1 MVKAAGFRVILTT
14 NCDDLET
21 IYSLD
26 PVVDCFNFSYYG
38 QVMPDAERFKHAD
51 CTISAIISQDQLATK
66 AGLDTFIDRFRGQYH
81 LKFSTL
87 TNCNE
92 YTSRVCKVDYLDALE
107 GERLTLF
114 DEIEGILY
122 RGTIIKRYDKLLN
135 PAAKQSLKCHVDG
148 TLKYEW

>member
-1 MVKAAGFRVILTT
+1 
-14 NCDDLET
+14 
-21 IYSLD
+21 
-26 PVVDCFNFSYYG
+26 
-38 QVMPDAERFKHAD
+38 
-51 CTISAIISQDQLATK
+51 
-66 AGLDTFIDRFRGQYH
+66 
-81 LKFSTL
+81 
-87 TNCNE
+87 
-92 YTSRVCKVDYLDALE
+92 VCKVDYLDALE